1 MCTAFL
7 YKDLPSFKAEYFP
20 MEDDFLKTRY
30 LLLEA
35 NLSLSHQDKDTSL
48 VLSRF
53 MYVSENLDF
62 FNQKEYF
69 PTLFIFKSEAVMKNI
84 CHKTGPLVGS

>member
-1 MCTAFL
+1 
-7 YKDLPSFKAEYFP
+7 
-20 MEDDFLKTRY
+20 MEDEFLKTRY

-53 MYVSENLDF
+53 MYVSEILDF
-62 FNQKEYF
+62 FNQK
-69 PTLFIFKSEAVMKNI
+69 
-84 CHKTGPLVGS
+84 